1 MTDNDLHTSRRST
14 LKLVSGTAVGA
25 AGVGTATATDD
36 GGQDQGEAS
45 DDTSQW
51 ILRIDDSVAD
61 GGSVTPGDMKLAAEQ
76 AQQPVVTALQEM
88 TPVTVKRQ
96 FWLANAILVET
107 DEDPSTAKSNL
118 SSLSNVR
125 EVHPNFEVE
134 EPEPP
139 ERKDLVPQ
147 DHDEYTYGL
156 EQINIPEVWETY
168 DTQGEGVSVA
178 VLDTG
183 IDPDH
188 EALDFD
194 EDNWAF
200 FDGDGNMVDRDPF
213 DNNDHGTHVSG
224 TVAGGRALSRDG
236 EPHIGV
242 APEVELY
249 NGKVLNDG
257 GTFAQILAGMQ
268 WAVDNEVDV
277 INMSL
282 GATGYFSA
290 YIEPVQNAHESGT
303 LVVTSAGNSSEG
315 SSGSPGNV
323 YDSFSIG
330 ASNAS
335 GGIAGFSSGELV
347 KKSEFSAFWLTE
359 EWPLTYYVP
368 DVSAPGVDTLSSV
381 PGDDYALFSGTSMA
395 SPHTA
400 GSAALMFSVN
410 PDLTLEEAQE
420 YFEMTAR
427 HGAGPDAGPGPRYG
441 EGIIDVLAAITA
453 ANDGNV
459 VGGTVTDSNGN
470 PVAGAT
476 VSTSFGTAAET
487 NENGNFQ
494 LYVGDGEWDITVDTF
509 GYGAATESASVSG
522 GETTSLDITLESEVA
537 VSPLQPQPAVAGL
550 GESFDIVVE
559 VANLEELTVSLTDGS
574 DLGASDLTLS
584 VGETELT
591 LGETFDFQSEVNG
604 QAAISVSIA
613 DDASTGSF
621 GLSHEFA
628 GAGTSATVE
637 TGPTE
642 VMQDPEPATFEIVDW
657 GQTQELEVPGTL
669 NEYCVVENT
678 GDKAGTQAVAW
689 YLGNPDG
696 QNVFPSVV
704 SLAGGESTE
713 IPFPISVPG
722 SFTGAEL
729 PHGWFTE
736 DDQVQTVV
744 TFLGA
749 RFGIA
754 GVDAPAEINRGELL
768 EVTATVQNVGNAE
781 GEGEITYSFA
791 ETEMGT
797 QTASGGVGATD
808 TVTFEFD
815 TRQVAAGEYQHS
827 LSSPVNAAGP
837 LPITVLNTA
846 PPRLVG
852 GIKPTDPDGDGRYED
867 IDGDGEVTM
876 DDVQA
881 FSQML
886 HSDKVQNNPQFFDF
900 NNDGDVSVADLQML
914 FDEAM
919 D

>member
-25 AGVGTATATDD
+25 AGVGTATATNDD
-36 GGQDQGEAS
+36 GQDQGEAS

-51 ILRIDDSVAD
+51 ILRIEDSVAD

-139 ERKDLVPQ
+139 ERQDLVPE
-147 DHDEYTYGL
+147 DHGSYTYGL

-168 DTQGEGVSVA
+168 DTKGEGASVA

-188 EALDFD
+188 EALNFD

-200 FDGDGNMVDRDPF
+200 FDGDGNMVDMDPF

-224 TVAGGRALSRDG
+224 TVAGGQASTTG
-236 EPHIGV
+236 QHIGV

-303 LVVTSAGNSSEG
+303 LVVTSAGNSAEG

-347 KKSEFSAFWLTE
+347 NKSEFSAFWLTE

-381 PGDDYALFSGTSMA
+381 PGDDYAYFSGTSMA

-476 VSTSFGTAAET
+476 VSSSFGTAAET
-487 NENGNFQ
+487 NEDGNFQ

-509 GYGAATESASVSG
+509 GYAAATESASVSG

-537 VSPLQPQPAVAGL
+537 VSPLQAQPAVAGL
-550 GESFDIVVE
+550 GEVFDIVVE
-559 VANLEELTVSLTDGS
+559 VANLEELTVSLADGS
-574 DLGASDLTLS
+574 DLGAGDLTLI

-591 LGETFDFQSEVNG
+591 LGETLELPSEVNG
-604 QAAISVSIA
+604 EAAITVSIA

-621 GLSHEFA
+621 GLVHEFA
-628 GAGTSATVE
+628 GAGSSTTVE

-642 VMQDPEPATFEIVDW
+642 VMEDPEPATFEIVDW
-657 GQTQELEVPGTL
+657 GQTEEVEAGGTL

-689 YLGNPDG
+689 YLGSPDG
-696 QNVFPSVV
+696 PNVFPSVV
-704 SLAGGESTE
+704 SLAGGEQTE
-713 IPFPISVPG
+713 IPFPIGIPA
-722 SFTGAEL
+722 SFAGVETV
-729 PHGWFTE
+729 HGWFTE
-736 DDQVQTVV
+736 DDQVETTVN
-744 TFLGA
+744 FLGA
-749 RFGIA
+749 LFGIA
-754 GVDAPAEINRGELL
+754 GVDAPQEVNRGELL

-781 GEGEITYSFA
+781 GEGEVTYNFA
-791 ETEMGT
+791 GTPMGT
-797 QTASGGVGATD
+797 QTASAGVGATD

-827 LSSPVNAAGP
+827 LSSPVNTAGP

-886 HSDKVQNNPQFFDF
+886 RSDKVQNNPQFFDF
-900 NNDGDVSVADLQML
+900 NDDGDVSVADLQML